1 MVETINKNPV
11 NDAVELTKINEL
23 LNNKISIKILDQ
35 RPTLLRLDVF
45 PFVIVDIILVIIY
58 YIAVLNDE
66 GYLAIAFP
74 NKYQVMGVMVTFCI
88 IHLFTFLIRMW
99 SVEFDAII
107 GYRYCGDNDNKDKSE
122 KILKRGTHVLITPP
136 PNKGNKTICTIYNT
150 IITAVDN
157 EETVVEEQFF
167 FHQKQKYTRTSNNKF
182 NKIEMEMFQP
192 INNDKVIQ
200 SLNLTSLL
208 SNYNGLSD
216 NKVKPLQKDFGPN
229 KYSVPKRPY
238 LNVLFGQ
245 LLSPFFIF
253 QVFCVSLWALD
264 EYWYYSL
271 VTLAM
276 ILIFEMTVSIQRYRG
291 FQEME
296 QMLKDPYKVCV
307 YRNNT
312 WVDISSHHILPGD
325 LIDVKKTFF
334 NNNNNKGNDNLTDN
348 SSNGGNNSNNKTFP
362 CDAVLLNGSVLV
374 NEAMLTGES
383 DYKWKTPC
391 DFTTSSNNATSSNH
405 TLYAGTTITRCPK
418 NNLNNSNSNENGSS
432 VKTDAPK
439 KRNKLLKDRC
449 VAYCIRTGFMTKEGE
464 IMRSIFFHSDT
475 NAEIDFDTIK
485 FLLVLLFFAILASRH
500 VMIHSLNDRYGNRW
514 KLFLHC
520 IVIVTNVIPP
530 ELPMQLSLNITTSI
544 ASLQRIKIFVSE
556 QWRIPYAGF
565 VTICCFDKTGTLTA
579 DEVKVEGTVPLP
591 LPKEQEPPSV
601 VKERKNDVATM
612 IKITKASVETWCI
625 CASCHG
631 LANVN
636 GKIVGDSM
644 EKSILRSV
652 GFKLKENGEIL
663 AGSKQLA
670 NDNNTIKSIKI
681 IRRFNFSSA
690 LKRMSCIVKVTLK
703 DNNKTKFLIVTK
715 GAPEIIQTLLSSRD
729 AKTDAIYKTQF
740 ETHTKEGK
748 RVLALGY
755 RYMSDNT
762 SRSDCNSL
770 KREDVEQNLN
780 CPGFLVMTSPLK
792 KETKKTLL
800 HLHDAMERIIMITG
814 DNEYTACDVAVRS
827 GLVLSSNPI
836 WLILKMDKTTK
847 KLMWISVNSN
857 DPAQATMKYTDHKM
871 FEKLHNDHSKNYAL
885 CISGSALSKLDNNG
899 KIEATKYANVFARVS
914 PIDKERLIIYF
925 KKIGTT
931 LMCGDG
937 TNDVSALKRADVGVS
952 IMNNVTESPTS
963 NNMSRGLKAM
973 QEEINM
979 NNTAQKLSN
988 ASLAAPFTSKF
999 SSIHCVIDVV
1009 CHGRSTLATTIQMYK
1024 ILGINCLVSAYSLS
1038 ALYLHGVKQG
1048 DQQATIFAL
1057 IISFMFFFNS
1067 LSKPTKV
1074 LDKSKPPKSIFETK
1088 QILSV
1093 VGQTIINF
1101 TSLYYV
1107 LNDCKRYTLP
1117 YDATMERDG
1126 DFEPNILSSGI
1137 FLITCTMVLNSFFVN
1152 YSGKPH
1158 MEPLTKNKFLF
1169 YSGLVAYV
1177 LYFGASTGFPPLCEL
1192 FQLVQS
1198 EGKDE
1203 FWTSMFTIQLFNTA
1217 FTFAMQFILN
1227 MIF

>member
-1 MVETINKNPV
+1 MDSSLDEVKN
-11 NDAVELTKINEL
+11 T
-23 LNNKISIKILDQ
+23 ISIKILDK
-35 RPTLLRLDVF
+35 RSTLLRLDVL
-45 PFVIVDIILVIIY
+45 PFIFIDAILVVTY
-58 YIAVLNDE
+58 YIALFNDD
-66 GYLAIAFP
+66 GYIGISFP
-74 NKYQVMGVMVTFCI
+74 NKYQVMGVMVAACI
-88 IHLFTFLIRMW
+88 MHLFTFLIRMW
-99 SVEFDAII
+99 SVNFDAMV
-107 GYRYCGDNDNKDKSE
+107 GYQYCGDNDGNTTSSKK
-122 KILKRGTHVLITPP
+122 GTHVLVTPP
-136 PNKGNKTICTIYNT
+136 PNKGNQTICAIYCA
-150 IITAVDN
+150 TASGDSSDN
-157 EETVVEEQFF
+157 VLEEQFF
-167 FHQKQKYTRTSNNKF
+167 FHQKQKYTRSSDNKH
-182 NKIEMEMFQP
+182 NKLHMERFKP
-192 INNDKVIQ
+192 VNNDDAIK
-200 SLNLTSLL
+200 NLDMEKIL
-208 SNYNGLSD
+208 SSYNGLSD
-216 NKVKPLQKDFGPN
+216 KKISLLQRKFGPN

-307 YRNNT
+307 YRNNS
-312 WVDISSHHILPGD
+312 WIEISSHHILPGD

-334 NNNNNKGNDNLTDN
+334 NKNNKSDDNVPTDDK
-348 SSNGGNNSNNKTFP
+348 NNSKTFP
-362 CDAVLLNGSVLV
+362 CDAILLNGSVLV

-383 DYKWKTPC
+383 DYKWKIPC
-391 DFTTSSNNATSSNH
+391 DFATSNKIATSSTH

-418 NNLNNSNSNENGSS
+418 SNFSS
-432 VKTDAPK
+432 GVVGNTVEGETT
-439 KRNKLLKDRC
+439 KRTKLLKDRC
-449 VAYCIRTGFMTKEGE
+449 VAYCVRTGFMTKEGE

-475 NAEIDFDTIK
+475 KAEIDFDTIK
-485 FLLVLLFFAILASRH
+485 FLLVLLFFAIIASRH
-500 VMIHSLNDRYGNRW
+500 VMIHSLNDQYGNRW

-544 ASLQRIKIFVSE
+544 ASLQKVKIFVSE

-579 DEVKVEGTVPLP
+579 DEVKVQGTVPFSLP
-591 LPKEQEPPSV
+591 REDGRIAGS
-601 VKERKNDVATM
+601 NDVSGKPNGATLSKM
-612 IKITKASVETWCI
+612 TQASVETWCI

-636 GKIVGDSM
+636 GEIVGDSM

-652 GFKLKENGEIL
+652 GFKLKQSGEIL
-663 AGSKQLA
+663 AGSKQLL
-670 NDNNTIKSIKI
+670 NDDNTIKSIKI
-681 IRRFNFSSA
+681 IKRFNFSSA
-690 LKRMSCIVKVTLK
+690 LKRMSCVVKVTLK

-715 GAPEIIQTLLSSRD
+715 GAPEVIQTLLKSRN
-729 AKTDAIYKTQF
+729 AETDAIYKSQF
-740 ETHTKEGK
+740 EAHTKEGK

-755 RYMSDNT
+755 RYISDSI
-762 SRSDCNSL
+762 SRSECNSL
-770 KREDVEQNLN
+770 KRVDVEQNLI

-792 KETKKTLL
+792 KETKRTLL
-800 HLHDAMERIIMITG
+800 HLHNAMERIVMITG

-827 GLVLSSNPI
+827 GLILSSNPT
-836 WLILKMDKTTK
+836 WLILKQNDTTK
-847 KLMWISVNSN
+847 KLVWIAVNATSTE
-857 DPAQATMKYTDHKM
+857 ATMEYTGHKM
-871 FEKLHNDHSKNYAL
+871 FQALVNDTSKNYAL
-885 CISGSALSKLDNNG
+885 CISGTALSKLDNYA
-899 KIEATKYANVFARVS
+899 KIEATKHANVFARVS

-952 IMNNVTESPTS
+952 IMNNVTEISKSTS
-963 NNMSRGLKAM
+963 SSRPGTLNAM
-973 QEEINM
+973 QEEMNV

-1038 ALYLHGVKQG
+1038 ALYLNGVKQG

-1088 QILSV
+1088 EILSV
-1093 VGQTIINF
+1093 IGQTIINF

-1107 LNDCKRYTLP
+1107 LNDCKKYTLP

-1126 DFEPNILSSGI
+1126 DFEPNILSTGI

-1158 MEPLTKNKFLF
+1158 MEPLMSNKLLF
-1169 YSGLVAYV
+1169 YSGLIAYV
-1177 LYFGASTGFPPLCEL
+1177 LYFTASTGFAPLCEL

-1198 EGKDE
+1198 DGTDE
-1203 FWTSMFTIQLFNTA
+1203 FWSSIFNIMVFNTVC
-1217 FTFAMQFILN
+1217 TFGMQFVLDFICP
-1227 MIF
+1227 